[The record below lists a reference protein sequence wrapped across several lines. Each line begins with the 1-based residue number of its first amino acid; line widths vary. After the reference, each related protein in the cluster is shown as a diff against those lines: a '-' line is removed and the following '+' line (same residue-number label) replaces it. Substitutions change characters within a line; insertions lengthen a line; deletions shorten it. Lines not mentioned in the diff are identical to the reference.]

1 MPDMSRWEADDPGVS
16 PEWWR
21 DRKHNFPMRARKAFE
36 DFHDKLWVY
45 RNQQSEQ
52 HLYEVKQA
60 VLSLI
65 ASINEVSDFHLKI
78 ARVRVG
84 VAHKYPNL
92 RLALQNFLDVLTP
105 HVTPDVYRDV

>member
-1 MPDMSRWEADDPGVS
+1 MADMSRWEADHPGVS

-21 DRKHNFPMRARKAFE
+21 DRKHNFPMRAWKAFE
-36 DFHDKLWVY
+36 HFHDRLWVY
-45 RNQQSEQ
+45 RNQQTER

-60 VLSLI
+60 VLSLV
-65 ASINEVSDFHLKI
+65 AAINEVTDVNLKI

-92 RLALQNFLDVLTP
+92 LLALDNFLGVLRP